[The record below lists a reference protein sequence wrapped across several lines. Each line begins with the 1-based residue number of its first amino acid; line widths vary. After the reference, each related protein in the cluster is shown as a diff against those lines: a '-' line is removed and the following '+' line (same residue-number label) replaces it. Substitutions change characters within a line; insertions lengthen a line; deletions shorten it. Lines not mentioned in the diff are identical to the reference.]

1 MLLVAA
7 LVLPE
12 KAVIHLRL
20 ELGLLARDV
29 GRVGSIGDLL
39 GGITCGR
46 LVRVLAL

>member
-12 KAVIHLRL
+12 QAVIHLRL
-20 ELGLLARDV
+20 ELRLLARDES
-29 GRVGSIGDLL
+29 RVGSVGDLL

-46 LVRVLAL
+46 LVRVLTL